1 MPRDF
6 KDPVALKLFKK
17 PGVAK
22 DGSPEILLDYVS
34 AAPSRTFSRAYL
46 RVTTH
51 DVGVIAFH
59 RSTR

>member
-34 AAPSRTFSRAYL
+34 SATPYVL
-46 RVTTH
+46 QGIPEGH
-51 DVGVIAFH
+51 D
-59 RSTR
+59 S